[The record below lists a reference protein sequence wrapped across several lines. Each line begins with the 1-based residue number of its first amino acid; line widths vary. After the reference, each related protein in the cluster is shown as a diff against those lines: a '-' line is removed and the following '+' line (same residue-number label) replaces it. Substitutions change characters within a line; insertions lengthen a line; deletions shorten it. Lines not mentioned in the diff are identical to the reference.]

1 MHEGLIGVGCDLCA
15 VKRMARAI
23 DKAHFYER
31 VFLEREREYLESRG
45 AGRAQSAAAMFAAKE
60 AVAKALGTGF
70 ARGVMP
76 WTIEIT
82 HEGGAPGVHLHG
94 AAQERLTT
102 LGGGRVLLSL
112 SHEGDMAMAFA
123 VAAAEG

>member
-70 ARGVMP
+70 SAGVMP
-76 WTIEIT
+76 WCIEVT
-82 HEGGAPGVHLHG
+82 HEASGAPGIALHG
-94 AAQERLTT
+94 AAAARLAAI
-102 LGGGRVLLSL
+102 GGARVLLSL
-112 SHEGDMAMAFA
+112 THEGGLAQAFA
-123 VAAAEG
+123 VIQSE

>member
-1 MHEGLIGVGCDLCA
+1 MREGLTGVGCDLCA
-15 VKRMARAI
+15 VDRMARAME
-23 DKAHFYER
+23 KAHFYER
-31 VFLEREREYLESRG
+31 VFLEKERSYLEKKG

-94 AAQERLTT
+94 AAQKRAL
-102 LGGGRVLLSL
+102 
-112 SHEGDMAMAFA
+112 EGVHYNTDFHL
-123 VAAAEG
+123 VAGDYLNFLPVKVRD